1 MATEN
6 IGSPAIN
13 RADFRGGWFDLLL
26 ANPAANDGTLI
37 ECEVY
42 MHSDPPLD
50 GVTVGIWYLVSGTTY
65 KCRGGASLGNV
76 GSGYTK
82 VTGLSIPVQAGDYIA
97 VCCPQ
102 DKGSHQIDCTNTG
115 EAGIMQAVAPSDYNV
130 VDQELTLSL
139 SSGKTSSCNGIYE
152 VASPPDVSTTGI
164 FALGE
169 ETADAKGSIDATV
182 GNCDKRGFVYGK
194 SSQSDPGDTAPGAS
208 GYDDYVEEEGDF
220 GTGSFELTL
229 TALDELTT
237 YYFRAYAHNPY
248 GYAYGG
254 EIEFSND
261 PVASEKLVPNGAGD
275 ETNIPDGGTPHW
287 SMCASVD
294 SSFVPPPP
302 GYGYFTGGY
311 VQVLDPGA
319 ARDIYN
325 LSKTLYRG
333 VPVKIKYRSRTART
347 TYPYGNGKG
356 SIKTH
361 GNVYES
367 SEYGLTTWSA
377 GAQGWFRE
385 LVINSEVR
393 VWRNNPF
400 TSSAWTMEEVDDLQ
414 AGIWIENEASW
425 DDPICDQV
433 HIIVCWVDAEVGNA
447 SVSARTETT
456 ARLNAEVLEDEGD
469 TEVLKPK
476 DGIVVYFEWG
486 ETDAYGNTTAYQTG
500 KVKGDPFTADISGLN
515 PGTTY
520 HFRAVV
526 ETSDGETFY
535 GDDEEI
541 PPPRGGGNVA
551 IDLVQGTYI

>member
-1 MATEN
+1 MATIN

-13 RADFRGGWFDLLL
+13 RPDFSGGWFFLLL
-26 ANPAANDGTLI
+26 ANPATQAGELITANI
-37 ECEVY
+37 W
-42 MHSDPPLD
+42 MHSDPGLD
-50 GVTVGIWYLVSGTTY
+50 AITIGIWYLVSGSTY
-65 KCRGGASLGNV
+65 KCRAAASLGNIP
-76 GSGYTK
+76 SGYSQ
-82 VTGLSIPVQAGDYIA
+82 VTGLSLAVEVGDYIA
-97 VCCPQ
+97 VCSPQ
-102 DKGSHQIDCTNTG
+102 DKGSAQVDVTTSG
-115 EAGIMQAVAPSDYNV
+115 EAGMMRAVSPSNYNV
-130 VDQELTLSL
+130 VGQELTPSL
-139 SSGKTSSCNGIYE
+139 YAGAT
-152 VASPPDVSTTGI
+152 ASIQGVVELPAPPDVSTTGI
-164 FALGE
+164 YVLGE
-169 ETADAKGSIDATV
+169 ATADAKGSIDATV
-182 GNCDKRGFVYGK
+182 ENCDKRGFVYGK
-194 SSQSDPGDTAPGAS
+194 SSQSDPGDTAPGES
-208 GYDDYVEEEGDF
+208 GYDNYVEEEGDF

-229 TALDELTT
+229 TNLDELTT
-237 YYFRAYAHNPY
+237 YYFRAYAHNSY

-275 ETNIPDGGTPHW
+275 ETNIPDGGTPNW

-294 SSFVPPPP
+294 SSFVDPNG
-302 GYGYFTGGY
+302 GYGYFTGNY

-319 ARDIYN
+319 ARDLYN
-325 LSKTLYRG
+325 LTRTLYRG

-347 TYPYGNGKG
+347 TYSYGNGKG

-361 GNVYES
+361 GTVYES
-367 SEYGLTTWSA
+367 SEYGLAYWHT
-377 GAQGWFRE
+377 GEQGWFRE

-447 SVSARTETT
+447 YASLRTATS
-456 ARLNAEVLEDEGD
+456 ARLNAEVLEDESD

-486 ETDAYGNTTAYQTG
+486 ETDAYGNTTADQTG

-515 PGTTY
+515 PATTY

-541 PPPRGGGNVA
+541 PPLRGGGNVA
-551 IDLVQGTYI
+551 TDLVQGAYI